1 MYFFVH
7 LWASFFQRVVS
18 TLASSRW
25 PQRRNPFSPFTLVH
39 SAKCDPPLLH
49 TVHGRPTNGFT
60 ARTEP
65 SFVIII
71 IFFFSFPAPLR
82 TVFLSSSLFL
92 IEGGDRGREASRV
105 VKLGKDYF
113 FCSIEAKIEGEEE
126 EEKKRHR
133 KNGSFVVRNTRKTT
147 SVEPTEEPTATAAV
161 SVGPLK
167 NIFVETASYI
177 RFPSFSPR
185 K

>member
-1 MYFFVH
+1 M
-7 LWASFFQRVVS
+7 ASKAQS
-18 TLASSRW
+18 L
-25 PQRRNPFSPFTLVH
+25 L
-39 SAKCDPPLLH
+39 PLLLWCIQQKV
-49 TVHGRPTNGFT
+49 TPPPPSSYSTRT
-60 ARTEP
+60 AHQWIYSSNRT
-65 SFVIII
+65 FVIIII